1 MLLVAVVLSAQ
12 DKPVAAPP
20 KKLDEW
26 PALKDTDRDR
36 VLAMAAQFKK
46 DSKLHE
52 AARNGLVGVGEAAM
66 PLLFQQVSD
75 RQEASNEQLFLVFD
89 KVIGPQHA
97 ALLARELG
105 KPRVELKRY
114 LVRRLC
120 RFVDPT
126 MAPVLVAASRDKDAQ
141 VAITGSIG
149 ALALKQKEALPAV
162 LLRAKND
169 WDSIRELAAEVLPA
183 ARSSEC
189 GMWAIDCLKDAHPV
203 DRVAALRLL
212 RYLAVKEQAA
222 YLRIYLDAEDHGVK
236 KEAINAMRVL
246 YGQPPME
253 NLSVFQAIEMAKE
266 WKTKA

>member
-1 MLLVAVVLSAQ
+1 MKPLAAMLLVAVVLSAQ

-97 ALLARELG
+97 AIRRW
-105 KPRVELKRY
+105 PRCWSPR
-114 LVRRLC
+114 
-120 RFVDPT
+120 
-126 MAPVLVAASRDKDAQ
+126 AATRTPRSR
-141 VAITGSIG
+141 S
-149 ALALKQKEALPAV
+149 P
-162 LLRAKND
+162 
-169 WDSIRELAAEVLPA
+169 
-183 ARSSEC
+183 ARSAR
-189 GMWAIDCLKDAHPV
+189 W
-203 DRVAALRLL
+203 R
-212 RYLAVKEQAA
+212 
-222 YLRIYLDAEDHGVK
+222 
-236 KEAINAMRVL
+236 
-246 YGQPPME
+246 
-253 NLSVFQAIEMAKE
+253 
-266 WKTKA
+266 